1 MRAAV
6 LAAFAAAVELKP
18 GAPTPS
24 LRQNDAVVAHPPGS
38 FLARGG
44 RDMQPVEQLVPYA
57 DRGLAVPKASSVGSI
72 SAADWEKELDTV
84 LSAGPSRYIF
94 SPGIDQVEENLK
106 NDLHAETNQPV
117 VEQSV
122 DVSMIKA
129 GGKGEN
135 LLSQIPGSSG
145 DRYILVGAH
154 YDSIPRSGPAPGAED
169 NGSGVATLL
178 SIAKLLKAK
187 GTPNRSIH
195 FVLFTAEEE
204 GLLGSEAFVMKSKEQ
219 HLDQCD
225 GSIILDEVS
234 FTKNKDKEAL
244 IFETSGEKTG
254 TNRIIDSLASAV
266 KTSAPHITFEV
277 NYHGFGSDHMTLL
290 RSGVP
295 SVLVIERDNLYYA
308 SKYGHTAQDTKA
320 NVVPEFGANT
330 ASMVAQA
337 VWNLANA
344 PTFEK

>member
-1 MRAAV
+1 M
-6 LAAFAAAVELKP
+6 
-18 GAPTPS
+18 
-24 LRQNDAVVAHPPGS
+24 
-38 FLARGG
+38 
-44 RDMQPVEQLVPYA
+44 
-57 DRGLAVPKASSVGSI
+57 GLAVPAASGIGKI
-72 SAADWEKELDTV
+72 SAAAWQKELEMV
-84 LSAGPSRYIF
+84 LDSGKSRYIF
-94 SPGIDQVEENLK
+94 SPGIKKVEEKLR
-106 NDLHAETNQPV
+106 NDLHAETDQPV
-117 VEQSV
+117 VNQTV
-122 DVSMIKA
+122 DLSALKA
-129 GGKGEN
+129 GGKGMN
-135 LLSQIPGSSG
+135 LLSQIPGSPG

-154 YDSIPRSGPAPGAED
+154 YDSIPRSGDAPGAED

-178 SIAKLLKAK
+178 SIAKLLKAQ

-204 GLLGSEAFVMKSKEQ
+204 GLLGSESFVAQAHEQ
-219 HLDQCD
+219 HLDKCD

-234 FTKNKDKEAL
+234 FTKDRKHERL

-266 KTSAPHITFEV
+266 QTTTPQITFEV

-295 SVLVIERDNLYYA
+295 SVLVIERDNLYFA
-308 SKYGHTAQDTKA
+308 SKYGHTKEDTQDKTF
-320 NVVPEFGANT
+320 PEFGANT

-344 PTFEK
+344 PTFESSATQ